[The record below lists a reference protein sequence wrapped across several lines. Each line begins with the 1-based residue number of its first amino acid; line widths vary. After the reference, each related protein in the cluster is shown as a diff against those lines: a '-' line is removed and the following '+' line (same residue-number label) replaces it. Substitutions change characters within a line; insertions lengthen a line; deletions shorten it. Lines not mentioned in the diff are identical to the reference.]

1 MLSPAL
7 PSRHRQKSGCLRCQ
21 EADSSPTR
29 LAATLGS
36 PATELRSRH
45 LCSRLKDL
53 EKLDPTAEESTPY
66 DVGRAAQSSSA
77 VILGS
82 SATGLRSRH
91 IHRRWKD
98 LEKLDPTAQ
107 DSSSSEPGRASTR
120 RSKFRRRQGLL
131 HAPHFVMAQNEI
143 ISKPIHVILDGDNYS
158 LWAQGMCSFLKGR
171 KLWLYVT
178 GQRHP
183 PTPQKDE
190 SEDAFALRLED
201 WDGVNH
207 QIITW
212 LRNTST
218 PSVSM
223 EFGGYDT
230 AKDVWDMLASRYAGS
245 DGAREHHL
253 MVTLYQLRQDP
264 GERITA
270 FHSRMRFLW
279 DQLAASEP
287 VIKSVSNAQLVST
300 HRERTRLHQFLM
312 GVLDDF
318 ESVRSQLL
326 NRSPLPTV
334 NQAVNDLVCEET
346 RLKSHHSSQPHTTVL
361 ATPVSVDPT
370 VTAPPKGHDKRR
382 SNKKNSHLIC
392 AFCKHRGHTIDQC
405 NMRARILQRSA
416 ALTASESVPSSDAAP
431 FDPVSLTTPTYSIA
445 DLQALFNQVQI
456 PSSSASNPAL
466 SVTPG
471 ISSEWFLDS
480 ACCNHMTDNPHLTSA
495 HTPPILPTIT
505 TADGS
510 AMTVSHVGSISTPN
524 LSVSDVFCVPKLHLN
539 LLSVGQLTELGLNLF
554 FSSRGCLVQDSRT
567 GQIVGTARKVGRL
580 FELTSLHF
588 PSSSVSAP
596 VIAASASI
604 ELWHSRLGHV
614 SLPRIQT
621 LTQYSKAIKVF
632 RSDNAREYR
641 QTDFSTILKHYGTIF
656 HTSCAGTSQQN
667 GRAER
672 KLRHIL
678 DTVRALTNAAST
690 PVSFWGE
697 AALTAVYTINRCPSP
712 VIQNTTP
719 YERAPNFNPALN
731 YVVFLAMALKKRGT
745 GVMIQLPN
753 VFESLGHV
761 VFWEHKMFYSL
772 PSFSAGNDDSQADP
786 LPNLFPEIPSPSAE
800 SVNPISDESPSADP
814 SSDVSPTTDPTFD
827 ESPLSAP
834 AANPVNTTA
843 PEPRRSHRQAMKE
856 ELDALLKTGTWDLVD
871 LPAGKS
877 AIGCKWVYKI
887 KTRSDGTVDRYKA
900 RLVAKGFTQEYGIDY
915 EETFAPVA
923 RLSSLPPGFS
933 QPPGFSHKVCR
944 LRRALY
950 GLKQA
955 PRAWFAKFSS
965 TISQH
970 GFSAS
975 SYDSAL
981 FFRRSDHG
989 ITLLLLYVDDMIIT
1003 GDDVQGIQDLKR
1015 FLGQHFEMK
1024 DLGPLSYFL
1033 GLEVS
1038 SSSDGYY
1045 LTQAKYTSDLISR
1058 AGITDSKI
1066 VDTPIEYNNRLN
1078 THDGEP
1084 LPDATLY
1091 RQLVGSLVY
1100 LTVTRPDISYA
1111 VHIVSQFMA
1120 APRSLHYAA
1129 VLRIL
1134 RYLKGTL
1141 FHGLHFSSQSSLT
1154 LQAYSDADWAG
1165 DPTDRRS
1172 TTGYCFLLGDS
1183 LISWRS
1189 KKQSVVAR
1197 SSTEAEYRALAD
1209 TTAELLWLRWLL
1221 QDLGIDC
1228 STAVPIHCD
1237 NQSAIQIAHNDV
1249 FHERTKHI
1257 EIDCHFVRHHLLQGT
1272 LQLRSVSSQDQLA
1285 DIFTKPMPPGRFR
1298 DLISK
1303 LKLVSLH
1310 PT

>member
-1 MLSPAL
+1 MWVMDIWDLMQKFRTCALAAVHKDCNKGAKLLAQLGAKSGVIPLPQLSPAL
-7 PSRHRQKSGCLRCQ
+7 PSRHHQKSGCLRCQ
-21 EADSSPTR
+21 EADSSPNG

-36 PATELRSRH
+36 RATELRSRH
-45 LCSRLKDL
+45 
-53 EKLDPTAEESTPY
+53 
-66 DVGRAAQSSSA
+66 
-77 VILGS
+77 
-82 SATGLRSRH
+82 
-91 IHRRWKD
+91 IHYRWKD
-98 LEKLDPTAQ
+98 LGELDSTTQKTAQ
-107 DSSSSEPGRASTR
+107 SAAGRALTR
-120 RSKFRRRQGLL
+120 LPKIRLPSSCLPRA
-131 HAPHFVMAQNEI
+131 HAPV
-143 ISKPIHVILDGDNYS
+143 SLDTS
-158 LWAQGMCSFLKGR
+158 ALAP
-171 KLWLYVT
+171 
-178 GQRHP
+178 RHP
-183 PTPQKDE
+183 AT
-190 SEDAFALRLED
+190 SALD
-201 WDGVNH
+201 H
-207 QIITW
+207 
-212 LRNTST
+212 
-218 PSVSM
+218 
-223 EFGGYDT
+223 
-230 AKDVWDMLASRYAGS
+230 
-245 DGAREHHL
+245 
-253 MVTLYQLRQDP
+253 
-264 GERITA
+264 
-270 FHSRMRFLW
+270 
-279 DQLAASEP
+279 
-287 VIKSVSNAQLVST
+287 
-300 HRERTRLHQFLM
+300 
-312 GVLDDF
+312 
-318 ESVRSQLL
+318 
-326 NRSPLPTV
+326 
-334 NQAVNDLVCEET
+334 
-346 RLKSHHSSQPHTTVL
+346 
-361 ATPVSVDPT
+361 
-370 VTAPPKGHDKRR
+370 VTAMSALIVDRR
-382 SNKKNSHLIC
+382 SNQKNYHLIC
-392 AFCKHRGHTIDQC
+392 AFCKHRGHTIDRC
-405 NMRARILQRSA
+405 NMRAGILQRSA
-416 ALTASESVPSSDAAP
+416 ALTASKSIPSSDAAS

-445 DLQALFNQVQI
+445 DLQALFNQVQAL
-456 PSSSASNPAL
+456 SSSASNSAL
-466 SVTPG
+466 SVTPD

-495 HTPPILPTIT
+495 HTPPVLPTIT
-505 TADGS
+505 TTDGS

-524 LSVSDVFCVPKLHLN
+524 LSIFDVFCVPKLHLN
-539 LLSVGQLTELGLNLF
+539 LLSIGQLTELGLNLF

-567 GQIVGTARKVGRL
+567 GQIVGSARKVGRL

-621 LTQYSKAIKVF
+621 LVSRGLLGSVSSSPFDCMPCQLGKQPALPFNNSESITSATFDLIHSDFFTLPLDTAKIRLQLQKKAAAVDGVGTPKYRGLLGTVATIAREEGLSALWKGLIPGLMHFGKVGSGRVGLMHDNPIFGAGRGNATQYSKAIKVF

-672 KLRHIL
+672 KLCHIL

-690 PVSFWGE
+690 PALFWGE

-719 YERAPNFNPALN
+719 YERLFGTAPNYSLLK
-731 YVVFLAMALKKRGT
+731 VFGCVCFVLLQPHERTKLQPRSQLCCFLGYGFEEKGYRCYDPIAKRLR
-745 GVMIQLPN
+745 V
-753 VFESLGHV
+753 SRHV

-772 PSFSAGNDDSQADP
+772 PLFSAA
-786 LPNLFPEIPSPSAE
+786 
-800 SVNPISDESPSADP
+800 
-814 SSDVSPTTDPTFD
+814 DPTFD
-827 ESPLSAP
+827 ESPLTAP

-843 PEPRRSHRQAMKE
+843 PEPRRSHRVLGIWLICQ
-856 ELDALLKTGTWDLVD
+856 LVNLLLV
-871 LPAGKS
+871 AS
-877 AIGCKWVYKI
+877 GC
-887 KTRSDGTVDRYKA
+887 TRSRLDQMVLLIAT
-900 RLVAKGFTQEYGIDY
+900 RLVSLPKGFTQEYGIDY

-923 RLSSLPPGFS
+923 RLSSVRTLIAVSASRHWPLFQMDVKNAFLNGELTEEVYMQLPPGFS
-933 QPPGFSHKVCR
+933 QPPGFSPKVCR

-1084 LPDATLY
+1084 LPDVTLY
-1091 RQLVGSLVY
+1091 R
-1100 LTVTRPDISYA
+1100 T
-1111 VHIVSQFMA
+1111 FMA

-1183 LISWRS
+1183 FIFWHS

-1237 NQSAIQIAHNDV
+1237 NRSAIQIAHNDV

-1272 LQLRSVSSQDQLA
+1272 LQLRSVSSQD
-1285 DIFTKPMPPGRFR
+1285 
-1298 DLISK
+1298 
-1303 LKLVSLH
+1303 
-1310 PT
+1310 

>member
-1 MLSPAL
+1 MAILVGFTLAQSPSQSLAKSPTQAPTPKASALSPILHRSGGKSGQNWWRTLEVLGVEGLVDTIDAIGSLNNGVDAVEGGINAGLSEVKLEDLPANLIGQSSWQKTIQSVIPLPQLSPAL

-21 EADSSPTR
+21 EADSSPNG

-36 PATELRSRH
+36 RDIE
-45 LCSRLKDL
+45 
-53 EKLDPTAEESTPY
+53 
-66 DVGRAAQSSSA
+66 
-77 VILGS
+77 
-82 SATGLRSRH
+82 LRSRH
-91 IHRRWKD
+91 IHYRWKD
-98 LEKLDPTAQ
+98 LGELDSTTQKTAQ
-107 DSSSSEPGRASTR
+107 SAAGRALTR
-120 RSKFRRRQGLL
+120 LPKIRLPSSCLPRA
-131 HAPHFVMAQNEI
+131 HAPV
-143 ISKPIHVILDGDNYS
+143 SLDTS
-158 LWAQGMCSFLKGR
+158 ALAP
-171 KLWLYVT
+171 
-178 GQRHP
+178 RHP
-183 PTPQKDE
+183 AT
-190 SEDAFALRLED
+190 SALD
-201 WDGVNH
+201 H
-207 QIITW
+207 
-212 LRNTST
+212 
-218 PSVSM
+218 
-223 EFGGYDT
+223 
-230 AKDVWDMLASRYAGS
+230 
-245 DGAREHHL
+245 
-253 MVTLYQLRQDP
+253 
-264 GERITA
+264 
-270 FHSRMRFLW
+270 
-279 DQLAASEP
+279 
-287 VIKSVSNAQLVST
+287 
-300 HRERTRLHQFLM
+300 
-312 GVLDDF
+312 
-318 ESVRSQLL
+318 
-326 NRSPLPTV
+326 
-334 NQAVNDLVCEET
+334 
-346 RLKSHHSSQPHTTVL
+346 
-361 ATPVSVDPT
+361 
-370 VTAPPKGHDKRR
+370 VTAMR
-382 SNKKNSHLIC
+382 SNQKNYHLIC
-392 AFCKHRGHTIDQC
+392 AFCKHRGHTIDRC
-405 NMRARILQRSA
+405 NMRAGILQRSA
-416 ALTASESVPSSDAAP
+416 TLTASESVPSSDAES

-445 DLQALFNQVQI
+445 DLQALFSQVQAL
-456 PSSSASNPAL
+456 SSNASNSAL

-495 HTPPILPTIT
+495 HTPPVLPTIT

-524 LSVSDVFCVPKLHLN
+524 LSISDVFCVPKLHLN

-567 GQIVGTARKVGRL
+567 GQIVGSARKVGRL

-621 LTQYSKAIKVF
+621 LVSRGLLGSVSSSPFDCMPCQLGKQPALPFNNSESIASATFDLIHSDVWGPSPVPTTQYSKAIKVF

-719 YERAPNFNPALN
+719 YERLFGTAPNYSL
-731 YVVFLAMALKKRGT
+731 LKKRGT
-745 GVMIQLPN
+745 DVMIQSPS
-753 VFESLGHV
+753 VFESLGM
-761 VFWEHKMFYSL
+761 WYS
-772 PSFSAGNDDSQADP
+772 GNTRCS
-786 LPNLFPEIPSPSAE
+786 IPYLYFLQSP
-800 SVNPISDESPSADP
+800 PADP
-814 SSDVSPTTDPTFD
+814 SSDESPTADPTFD

-834 AANPVNTTA
+834 AENPVNTTA
-843 PEPRRSHRQAMKE
+843 PEPRRSYRVSTLPSHLRDFHCFSAFATLHEPHTFREASSDPLWQQAMKE

-923 RLSSLPPGFS
+923 RLSSVRTLIAVSASRHWPLFQMDVKNAFLNGELTEEVYMQLPPVFS
-933 QPPGFSHKVCR
+933 QPPGFSLKVCR

-1003 GDDVQGIQDLKR
+1003 GDDMQGIQDLKR

-1024 DLGPLSYFL
+1024 DQGLLSYFL

-1120 APRSLHYAA
+1120 APR
-1129 VLRIL
+1129 
-1134 RYLKGTL
+1134 
-1141 FHGLHFSSQSSLT
+1141 FSIMQL
-1154 LQAYSDADWAG
+1154 YFGFFG

-1172 TTGYCFLLGDS
+1172 TTG
-1183 LISWRS
+1183 
-1189 KKQSVVAR
+1189 
-1197 SSTEAEYRALAD
+1197 TEAEYRALAD

-1228 STAVPIHCD
+1228 FTAVPIHCD
-1237 NQSAIQIAHNDV
+1237 NRSAIQIAHNDV
-1249 FHERTKHI
+1249 FHEHTQHI
-1257 EIDCHFVRHHLLQGT
+1257 EIDCHFVHHHLLQGT

-1303 LKLVSLH
+1303 LKLVSVH